1 MYNKSSPY
9 AKTYV
14 VGDYLDIMSP
24 RAVIQDSSD
33 ETYTIESQYHMRPD
47 LLAYQKYGSSKYW
60 WMFAMRNKDTLIDPI
75 QDFKTGTTIKIPKI
89 ENLR

>member
-1 MYNKSSPY
+1 MYNKNSPY

-14 VGDYLDIMSP
+14 VGDYLDVMTP
-24 RAVIQDSSD
+24 RVVIQDSND

-60 WMFAMRNKDTLIDPI
+60 WMFAIRNKDTLIDPI
-75 QDFKTGTTIKIPKI
+75 QDFKAGTTIKIPKI

>member
-1 MYNKSSPY
+1 MYSKSSPY

-14 VGDYLDIMSP
+14 VGDYLDIMAP

-75 QDFKTGTTIKIPKI
+75 QDFKAGITIKIPKI

>member
-1 MYNKSSPY
+1 MYSKSSPY

-14 VGDYLDIMSP
+14 VGDYLDIMAP

-75 QDFKTGTTIKIPKI
+75 QDFKAGTTIKIPKI